1 MMNLARSARTVQIHL
16 RRAAGAAKGS
26 HMTRDDN
33 EKRTRPTRAQ
43 RLVAFGF
50 LGAFGLTILTVL
62 LTGLWVRSP
71 GSHREEPPA
80 VEPPGV
86 EQPVEPNRTTVEPQ
100 RAPGAAEPDS
110 ARDAAEDQAAQREDS
125 ASGRD
130 DDTPP
135 R

>member
-1 MMNLARSARTVQIHL
+1 MMNLDRPERTVQIH
-16 RRAAGAAKGS
+16 RRAAGATKSS
-26 HMTRDDN
+26 HMTRDGN

-43 RLVAFGF
+43 RLVALGF

-71 GSHREEPPA
+71 SSHRDEPPA

-86 EQPVEPNRTTVEPQ
+86 EQPVQPNPTAVEPLRTQ
-100 RAPGAAEPDS
+100 GADEPDS
-110 ARDAAEDQAAQREDS
+110 ARDAAEDQAAQRENS
-125 ASGRD
+125 ASSPDAGA
-130 DDTPP
+130 PP